1 MNISLC
7 IHGVY
12 MAKLYW
18 RVKRDGKWTWKPA
31 TMVYSMAATSPD
43 GVDYWCVA
51 CSDYTESQH
60 RQVSEHAIW
69 KVQVNLEEEE

>member
-18 RVKRDGKWTWKPA
+18 RVKIEETGKWKW
-31 TMVYSMAATSPD
+31 VAATNFNS
-43 GVDYWCVA
+43 
-51 CSDYTESQH
+51 
-60 RQVSEHAIW
+60 
-69 KVQVNLEEEE
+69 KVRLGNCKPFNLEFEPEVEE